1 MIDSLEVK
9 VLRTPGK
16 GPFPIKKQSC
26 RRLRSHLAAA
36 IRVRFWRR
44 VQCTACFGPA
54 LESARFGTPDV
65 KTNATLL
72 QIVLVPILRCL
83 FLKTEL

>member
-1 MIDSLEVK
+1 MRGFFLDL
-9 VLRTPGK
+9 LRLV
-16 GPFPIKKQSC
+16 GPVSS
-26 RRLRSHLAAA
+26 RRTAA
-36 IRVRFWRR
+36 
-44 VQCTACFGPA
+44 CGPA
-54 LESARFGTPDV
+54 CTVVWEGRAGDCSPFSDQEAESARFGTPDV